1 MPDQTGPASARTSE
15 RPDGTMQQALQIGF
29 YLALAATFGVL
40 VYGIVNLARTDEGR
54 VSRSNQ
60 LMRLR
65 VLMQFVA
72 ILFLVALGFVSG
84 VIKLP
89 F

>member
-1 MPDQTGPASARTSE
+1 
-15 RPDGTMQQALQIGF
+15 MQQALQIGF
-29 YLALAATFGVL
+29 YVALAATFAVLIFGV
-40 VYGIVNLARTDEGR
+40 VNLARTDEGR
-54 VSRSNQ
+54 VSRSNK

-65 VLMQFVA
+65 ILMQFIA
-72 ILFLVALGFVSG
+72 ILLLVALGFVSG

>member
-1 MPDQTGPASARTSE
+1 MTLSSV
-15 RPDGTMQQALQIGF
+15 LQIGF
-29 YLALAATFGVL
+29 DLALAGVFIVL
-40 VYGIVNLARTDEGR
+40 VMGVVNLARQDEGR
-54 VSRSNQ
+54 VSRSNR

-65 VLMQFVA
+65 VLLQFIAVL
-72 ILFLVALGFVSG
+72 ILVGLGFVSG